1 MNPSSW
7 LLLFAGATPLLLAG
21 CASRYN
27 VSTIDS
33 RTRELFAAT
42 EAPSLELG
50 PHQLTDAET
59 HLLEVADLES
69 YVAFGL
75 HSSAQLR
82 TAFENWR
89 ASTERVVQVSSL
101 PDPRLSFGEFL
112 EQVQTRTGPQRR
124 RIGLSQAFPWPG
136 ELDAKANLATR
147 QVEAAWEQ
155 VEQARLGVVRRIQEA
170 YYAYAFLARELGI
183 RRELL
188 TLVQGLEPVVQG
200 RIRGGAGQED
210 LLRLQVELGRLE
222 DDLGSL
228 ERSRPALSA
237 RLADAMNW
245 PLESAALLPLPRL
258 EIPSTQTRATAE
270 LLDIALEANPK
281 LRGLERQLAAAESAE
296 QLSAF
301 KGRPNFTARVDYIQT
316 GEALSS
322 TTPGSGN
329 DPLFVGFSMSLPVWR
344 ASISAAEREAK
355 HRVRAARAQLD
366 QGRSLLHADIVEQ
379 AYFVEDAQ
387 RRIELFQN
395 SLLPRARE
403 ALQLTTASYR
413 SGNATVL
420 DLLDSERALLEFELS
435 LWRACR
441 AYLQGEARLHE
452 LLGGKQLL
460 DSLPTPAEPT
470 R

>member
-1 MNPSSW
+1 MTPSAW
-7 LLLFAGATPLLLAG
+7 PLLFAVGTPLLLAG
-21 CASRYN
+21 CASRYDTTTVDN
-27 VSTIDS
+27 

-42 EAPSLELG
+42 EAPPLELG
-50 PHQLTDAET
+50 PRQLTHAEVD
-59 HLLEVADLES
+59 LLENADLDR

-75 HSSAQLR
+75 QSSAQLR
-82 TAFENWR
+82 RAFENWR

-101 PDPRLSFGEFL
+101 PDPRLTFGEFL

-136 ELDAKANLATR
+136 ELDARAKLATR

-155 VEQARLGVVRRIQEA
+155 VEQARLEVVRRIEEA

-188 TLVQGLEPVVQG
+188 SLVQGLEPVVQG

-228 ERSRPALSA
+228 ERSRPALSS

-258 EIPSTQTRATAE
+258 EVPQTQSRATAE
-270 LLDIALEANPK
+270 LLDIALEASPK
-281 LRGLERQLAAAESAE
+281 LRGLEQQLAAAQSAE
-296 QLSAF
+296 QLSTY
-301 KGRPNFTARVDYIQT
+301 KSRPNFTASVDYIQT
-316 GEALSS
+316 GEALNS
-322 TTPGSGN
+322 TTPGSGD
-329 DPLFVGFSMSLPVWR
+329 DPLFVGLSMSLPVWR

-355 HRVRAARAQLD
+355 HRVRAARAELD
-366 QGRSLLHADIVEQ
+366 QGRSLLHADVVEQ
-379 AYFVEDAQ
+379 AYLVEDAQ
-387 RRIELFQN
+387 RRIELFQD

-452 LLGGKQLL
+452 LLGGRELL
-460 DSLPTPAEPT
+460 ESHPNPAEPI